1 MNDWLD
7 TLKNELAAGRA
18 MVRVV
23 VAAVR
28 GSAPREAGACMLVG
42 EGSVVGTIGGGH
54 LEWKSIGLARQM
66 LASGAAGEVQ
76 FDRLSL
82 GATLGQCCG
91 GVVDLWLGRF
101 DAVDL
106 AFIEEAL
113 AASRSGRAM
122 AIRTAIGSQG
132 EPTASGARAR
142 PVRTLC
148 IVNSSADAANGDAP
162 GGNAPVAEIHHL
174 IGGTAP
180 RAVIE
185 RTADG
190 RTTLLERIDP
200 LGTPLWIFGAGHVG
214 SALVKTLADLPLCIT
229 WVDSREEEFT
239 ARFPHG
245 LPGHVTTLLS
255 DSPPEEVRAAPAGA
269 YFLVLT
275 HSHDL
280 DYDICRELLKKGDFA
295 WAGLI
300 GSETKAAKFV
310 HRFER
315 HGFSKEQIGR
325 ITCPIGVE
333 GIDSKLPAAIAVA
346 VVAQV
351 LRVLEAGAS
360 LRIADNRG
368 DSKVSVR

>member
-1 MNDWLD
+1 MNAWLD
-7 TLKNELAAGRA
+7 TLKNELAAGCA

-42 EGSVVGTIGGGH
+42 ADKVTGTIGGGH
-54 LEWKSIGLARQM
+54 LEWKSIGIARQM

-91 GVVDLWLGRF
+91 GVVDLWFERF
-101 DAVDL
+101 DVADL

-113 AASRSGRAM
+113 LASQSGNPV
-122 AIRTAIGSQG
+122 AIRTVIESRVDATT
-132 EPTASGARAR
+132 PGAQAR

-148 IVNSSADAANGDAP
+148 SVGPDSAAD
-162 GGNAPVAEIHHL
+162 
-174 IGGTAP
+174 AP
-180 RAVIE
+180 RAVVV
-185 RTADG
+185 RSADG

-200 LGTPLWIFGAGHVG
+200 QGTPLWIFGAGHVG
-214 SALVKTLADLPLCIT
+214 SALVRALTDLPLAIT

-255 DSPPEEVRAAPAGA
+255 DSPAEEVSAAPAGA

-280 DYDICRELLKKGDFA
+280 DYEICRELLKKGDFA

-300 GSETKAAKFV
+300 GSKTKAAKFV

-315 HGFSKEQIGR
+315 QGFTKEQIAR
-325 ITCPIGVE
+325 ITCPIGVD

-346 VVAQV
+346 VAAQV
-351 LRVLEAGAS
+351 LQVLEAGAGRS
-360 LRIADNRG
+360 AADVDGQARVVA
-368 DSKVSVR
+368 K

>member
-7 TLKNELAAGRA
+7 TLKNEIAAGRA

-42 EGSVVGTIGGGH
+42 VNRVEGTIGGGH
-54 LEWKSIGLARQM
+54 LEWKSIGIARQM

-91 GVVDLWLGRF
+91 GVVDLWLERF
-101 DAVDL
+101 DAADL
-106 AFIEEAL
+106 AFIEEAM
-113 AASRSGRAM
+113 AASRCGEPM
-122 AIRTAIGSQG
+122 AIRTVIESQAAADAAG
-132 EPTASGARAR
+132 KHAR

-148 IVNSSADAANGDAP
+148 SVGLETSPD
-162 GGNAPVAEIHHL
+162 
-174 IGGTAP
+174 AP
-180 RAVIE
+180 RAVID
-185 RTADG
+185 RAADG
-190 RTTLLERIDP
+190 KSMLVERIDP
-200 LGTPLWIFGAGHVG
+200 QGTPLWIFGAGHVG
-214 SALVKTLADLPLCIT
+214 SALVRTLADLPLRIT
-229 WVDSREEEFT
+229 WVDSREEEFS

-245 LPGHVTTLLS
+245 LPGHVTALLS
-255 DSPPEEVRAAPAGA
+255 DSPAEEVRAAPAGA
-269 YFLVLT
+269 YCLVLT

-280 DYDICRELLKKGDFA
+280 DYDICRELLKKDDFA

-300 GSETKAAKFV
+300 GSKTKAAKFV
-310 HRFER
+310 HRLER
-315 HGFSKEQIGR
+315 QGFSKEQIGR

-346 VVAQV
+346 VAAQV
-351 LRVLEAGAS
+351 LQVLEARLGRS
-360 LRIADNRG
+360 VADVG
-368 DSKVSVR
+368 VHAKVAVK

>member
-1 MNDWLD
+1 MNTWLES
-7 TLKNELAAGRA
+7 LRNELAAGRA

-42 EGSVVGTIGGGH
+42 ANRVEGTIGGGH
-54 LEWKSIGLARQM
+54 LEWKSIGIARSM
-66 LASGAAGEVQ
+66 LERGAEGEVQ

-91 GVVDLWLGRF
+91 GVVDLWLERF
-101 DAVDL
+101 DAADR

-113 AASRSGRAM
+113 AASRCVQPM
-122 AIRTAIGSQG
+122 AIRTVIESRVEGD
-132 EPTASGARAR
+132 ASGARAR
-142 PVRTLC
+142 LVRTLC
-148 IVNSSADAANGDAP
+148 SVEPESAPASRAIV
-162 GGNAPVAEIHHL
+162 
-174 IGGTAP
+174 
-180 RAVIE
+180 E
-185 RTADG
+185 RSADG

-200 LGTPLWIFGAGHVG
+200 QGTPLWIFGAGHVG
-214 SALVKTLADLPLCIT
+214 SALVRTLADLPLVIT

-245 LPGHVTTLLS
+245 LPGHVTALLS
-255 DSPPEEVRAAPAGA
+255 ESPAEEVRAAPAGA

-300 GSETKAAKFV
+300 GSKTKAAKFV

-315 HGFSKEQIGR
+315 HGFTKEQIGR
-325 ITCPIGVE
+325 ITCPIGVD

-346 VVAQV
+346 VAAQV
-351 LRVLEAGAS
+351 LQVMAGRATLSGRGEVPVLTGIAEPRAGR
-360 LRIADNRG
+360 LR
-368 DSKVSVR
+368 

>member
-1 MNDWLD
+1 MDVWLES
-7 TLKNELAAGRA
+7 LRNELAGGRA

-42 EGSVVGTIGGGH
+42 ADNVTGTIGGGH
-54 LEWKSIGLARQM
+54 LEWKSIGIARQM
-66 LASGAAGEVQ
+66 LASGTAGEVQ

-91 GVVDLWLGRF
+91 GVVDLWFERF
-101 DAVDL
+101 DAADL

-113 AASRSGRAM
+113 LASRSGQPM
-122 AIRTAIGSQG
+122 AIRTVIESRVDA
-132 EPTASGARAR
+132 TASGARVR
-142 PVRTLC
+142 PGRTLC
-148 IVNSSADAANGDAP
+148 SVSPDLATDS
-162 GGNAPVAEIHHL
+162 
-174 IGGTAP
+174 P

-185 RTADG
+185 RSDDG
-190 RTTLLERIDP
+190 RTTLVERIDP
-200 LGTPLWIFGAGHVG
+200 PGTPLWIFGAGHVG
-214 SALVKTLADLPLCIT
+214 SALVRTLADLPLRIT

-245 LPGHVTTLLS
+245 LPGHVTALLS
-255 DSPPEEVRAAPAGA
+255 ESPAEEVRAAPAGA

-280 DYDICRELLKKGDFA
+280 DYDICRELLKKDDFV

-300 GSETKAAKFV
+300 GSKTKAAKFV

-315 HGFSKEQIGR
+315 QGFSKEQIDR
-325 ITCPIGVE
+325 ITCPIGVD

-346 VVAQV
+346 VAAQV
-351 LRVLEAGAS
+351 LQVLERSAKSSINEAS
-360 LRIADNRG
+360 DQRG
-368 DSKVSVR
+368 DARLIAK